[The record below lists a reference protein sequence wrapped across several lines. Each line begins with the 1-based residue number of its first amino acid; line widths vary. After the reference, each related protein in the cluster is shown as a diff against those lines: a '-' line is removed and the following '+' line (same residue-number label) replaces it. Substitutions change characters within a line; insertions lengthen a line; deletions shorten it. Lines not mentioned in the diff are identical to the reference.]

1 MNNFLLNSPFS
12 ILLSIILLISNY
24 SIGHFI
30 CKIKKIKHIFSQ
42 ISNINFQKIL
52 VGQIILIFFI
62 FPLIVFF
69 ERSNVI
75 FFFFILINFFSLFWF
90 LKEFILFKKYTLF
103 LPFLKNR
110 SVYFYILFLI
120 IFLYFLLAS
129 SPITDADSLDY
140 HLGSALNMLKYKK
153 YILFKEWFTLA
164 QSGAGEALIALGLFL
179 GAEQYSSLVQ
189 FSGLLSICGIL
200 IKASETSKVFKS
212 PYFLAL
218 VVLTCPVLLF
228 LVSTAKPQLFFSAC
242 LLVSLSLIFRNQWK
256 KDTLIS
262 YCIINALVFICII
275 GKFSFNLSGF
285 LIWVLATIRIFNFRN
300 IFKLFFISILFFILI
315 YLPYIY
321 WKWSEY
327 GGNFL
332 LYFLSP
338 FPLHLP
344 GYNHFL
350 DHVRAP
356 PSFKF
361 PYFLFAT
368 NSLSTITETLGFSSL
383 IFLYFIFHKKSVEI
397 YSIVSISV
405 LYLIGANLYASPNA
419 RYFFDI
425 LLWLAFASKYIK
437 NSKNLEN
444 LKFLN
449 FFYFIQIFIVT
460 IALSYSVYSFFPGS
474 ITQKKYFFVKNKYGN
489 EYSGVKWVEKELDGK
504 NVLIFARSISMY
516 TGNATSGLF
525 INFTNSEQSLYYK
538 NLIKEKKIKYYA
550 TFGETPRIE
559 SLEGC
564 IEGLYKYKDNV
575 GSYAVRNPFSKRYS
589 YNGYIYHLNYTK
601 LPNCKK

>member
-52 VGQIILIFFI
+52 LGQIILIFFI

-90 LKEFILFKKYTLF
+90 LKEFILFKKYTLI
-103 LPFLKNR
+103 LPLLKNQPF
-110 SVYFYILFLI
+110 YFYILLLI

-140 HLGSALNMLKYKK
+140 HLGSAFNILKYKK

-164 QSGAGEALIALGLFL
+164 QSGAGEVLIALGLFL

-200 IKASETSKVFKS
+200 IKASETSKFFKS

-242 LLVSLSLIFRNQWK
+242 LLIALSIIFRNEWK
-256 KDTLIS
+256 KDILIS
-262 YCIINALVFICII
+262 YCIINALIFICII

-285 LIWVLATIRIFNFRN
+285 LIWILATIRILNLRN
-300 IFKLFFISILFFILI
+300 ILKLFFISILFFILI

-321 WKWSEY
+321 WKWSQYE
-327 GGNFL
+327 GNFF
-332 LYFLSP
+332 LYFVSP

-344 GYNHFL
+344 GYDYFL
-350 DHVRAP
+350 EHVRAP
-356 PSFKF
+356 SSFKF
-361 PYFLFAT
+361 PYFLFTT
-368 NSLSTITETLGFSSL
+368 NSLSTITDTLGFSSL
-383 IFLYFIFHKKSVEI
+383 IFLYFISCKKNYEI
-397 YSIVSISV
+397 YSIVSISI
-405 LYLIGANLYASPNA
+405 LYLIVSNLYASPNA

-425 LLWLAFASKYIK
+425 ILWLAFALKYVK
-437 NSKNLEN
+437 NSKNL
-444 LKFLN
+444 KFLH
-449 FFYFIQIFIVT
+449 FFYLIQIFIVV
-460 IALSYSVYSFFPGS
+460 IVLSYSVYSFFPGS
-474 ITQKKYFFVKNKYGN
+474 ITQEKYSYIKNKHGN
-489 EYSGVKWVEKELDGK
+489 EFTGVKWVEKELDRQD
-504 NVLIFARSISMY
+504 VLIFARSISMY
-516 TGNATSGLF
+516 SGTATSGLF
-525 INFTNSEQSLYYK
+525 INFTNLEQSLYYK
-538 NLIKEKKIKYYA
+538 NLIKEKKIKFYA
-550 TFGETPRIE
+550 TFGETSNFG

-575 GSYAVRNPFSKRYS
+575 GGYAVRNPFSKGPS
-589 YNGYIYHLNYTK
+589 YNGYIYHLNYSK
-601 LPNCKK
+601 LPNCEK